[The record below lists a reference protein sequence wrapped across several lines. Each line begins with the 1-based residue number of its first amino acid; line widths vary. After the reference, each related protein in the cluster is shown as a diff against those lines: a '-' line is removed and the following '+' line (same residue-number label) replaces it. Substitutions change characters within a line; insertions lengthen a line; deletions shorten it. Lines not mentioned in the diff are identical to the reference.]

1 MAETTRLNDVNLE
14 DCRLVF
20 KNLSGNEGK
29 FNAAGNR
36 NFCVLLSPEE
46 GKALRE
52 EGWNVKELKPRE
64 EGDLP
69 QAYLKVKVNYKSG
82 RPPQIYLVTAHGKT
96 LLDESNVNLI
106 DWADIKM
113 VDLIIS
119 PYRYEVRGNQ
129 GIAAYCSKMWV
140 TINEDPFTAKYED
153 NGDDVPDDALN
164 TTIFPQVD

>member
-69 QAYLKVKVNYKSG
+69 QGYLKVKVNYKSAVL
-82 RPPQIYLVTAHGKT
+82 RRYIWSQPMARRSLMRVTSI
-96 LLDESNVNLI
+96 LLTGQTSRWL
-106 DWADIKM
+106 
-113 VDLIIS
+113 
-119 PYRYEVRGNQ
+119 
-129 GIAAYCSKMWV
+129 
-140 TINEDPFTAKYED
+140 T
-153 NGDDVPDDALN
+153 
-164 TTIFPQVD
+164 